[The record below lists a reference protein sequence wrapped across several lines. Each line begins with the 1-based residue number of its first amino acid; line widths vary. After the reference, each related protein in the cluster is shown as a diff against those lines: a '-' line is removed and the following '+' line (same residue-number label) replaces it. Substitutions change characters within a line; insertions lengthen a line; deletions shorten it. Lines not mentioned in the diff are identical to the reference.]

1 MENRIKLVVVEE
13 NVLGYIMPQLPRIV
27 QILHT
32 SILKGSRFSERSV
45 IYTDYVKSIRLASK
59 EDFNDFRVSF
69 NGFDNP
75 QEYEYAI
82 A

>member
-13 NVLGYIMPQLPRIV
+13 NVLGYIMPKLPRIV

-32 SILKGSRFSERSV
+32 SILKGSRFSDRSV
-45 IYTDYVKSIRLASK
+45 IYTDYVKSIRLTSK
-59 EDFNDFRVSF
+59 EDFSDFRVSF

-75 QEYEYAI
+75 QEYEYSI
-82 A
+82 D